1 MDPRYKIEDTS
12 EIITPALVLF
22 RELMEQNLDGMI
34 KIAGDP
40 SRLRPHCK
48 TCKMSEV
55 VRTFLERGI
64 TKVKA
69 ATFAEAEMVA
79 KAGGQDVCLAYLL
92 VGPNIPRAVRFVEKF
107 SEVVFSVCADHG
119 GPIDE
124 LSRAMSAANQ
134 SVQVLLDIDTG
145 LHRTGLEVGPA
156 ARALYEQIARSD
168 GLLPGGFHVYDG
180 QNHQTSLDE
189 RCAAVHQEWD
199 RVIAFRDELV
209 AAGFPVPRILAGGT
223 GTFPVYAA
231 IDDPT
236 IELSPG
242 TCVLNDH
249 GYSETFPDL
258 EFSPATV
265 ILTRVISRPTSDRI
279 TVDVGTKAVASDP
292 PMGSR
297 MVFPDLPDAKQVLHN
312 EEHLVLQSP
321 EAERFQPGDE
331 LMAIPT
337 HICPTTAL
345 HKEVYIVEDGRVSQR
360 WAVVA
365 RDRWLTI

>member
-1 MDPRYKIEDTS
+1 MDPCYQVEDTS

-22 RELMEQNLDGMI
+22 RGLMEHNLDAMI

-55 VRTFLERGI
+55 VHTFLERGI

-79 KAGGQDVCLAYLL
+79 NAGVRDVCLAYSL
-92 VGPNIPRAVRFVEKF
+92 VGPNIPRAVRFAEIF
-107 SEVVFSVCADHG
+107 PDVVFSVCADHT

-124 LSRAMSAANQ
+124 LSQAMSAANQ

-145 LHRTGLEVGPA
+145 QHRTGVEVGPA
-156 ARALYEQIARSD
+156 ARALYEQIDRSD
-168 GLLPGGFHVYDG
+168 GLQPGGFHVYDG
-180 QNHQTSLDE
+180 QNHQTLFDDRYE
-189 RCAAVHQEWD
+189 AVHQQWN

-209 AAGFPVPRILAGGT
+209 AAGFSVPRILAGGT
-223 GTFPVYAA
+223 GSFPVYAA

-236 IELSPG
+236 VELSPG

-249 GYSETFPDL
+249 GYSEAFPDL
-258 EFSPATV
+258 DFPPATV

-279 TVDVGTKAVASDP
+279 TVDVGTKAIASDP

-312 EEHLVLQSP
+312 EEHLVLQTA
-321 EAERFQPGDE
+321 EAHRFQPGDE

-345 HKEVYIVEDGRVSQR
+345 HKEVFIVEDQRVTQR
-360 WAVVA
+360 WPVVA